1 MYKIGDFIIYGSN
14 GVCKIEDIGISDIHG
29 SDKNRI
35 YYTLNPVYE
44 NSKIFVPVD
53 TSVFMRPIISYEEAQ
68 NIIKRIPEMK
78 EMECKEKNSRLLHAH
93 YKDILQTH
101 DCEELLAGMVGI
113 YEKQMNAAN
122 KGKKLGQIDDKF
134 MKVAEGL
141 INDEFSIAL
150 GIPRD
155 EVELYIKNKV
165 KEIENNK

>member
-14 GVCKIEDIGISDIHG
+14 GVCEVEDIGLSNIPG
-29 SDKNRI
+29 SDKNRT
-35 YYTLNPVYE
+35 YYTLKPIYE

-53 TSVFMRPIISYEEAQ
+53 TSVFMRPIISYEQAQ
-68 NIIKRIPEMK
+68 NAINRIPEMK
-78 EMECKEKNSRLLHAH
+78 EQECKEKNSRLLHAH
-93 YKDILQTH
+93 YNDILKTH

-113 YEKQMNAAN
+113 YEKQINAAN

-150 GIPRD
+150 GIPRE
-155 EVELYIKNKV
+155 EVELYIKNTV
-165 KEIENNK
+165 KKLENNK